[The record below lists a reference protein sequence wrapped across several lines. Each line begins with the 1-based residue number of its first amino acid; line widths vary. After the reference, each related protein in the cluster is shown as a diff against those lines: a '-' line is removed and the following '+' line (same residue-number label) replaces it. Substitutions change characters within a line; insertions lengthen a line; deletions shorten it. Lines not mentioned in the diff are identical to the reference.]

1 MSLNPINATLFRERL
16 VSLRKAKGLNQDELS
31 ERIGHAENYIMRV
44 ETGRIKTVPK
54 ETLAKIAQN
63 LDVFIDDL
71 LFSQGYDESPEE
83 LRAKILRLTDT
94 DDVKKLRKYYRFLLL
109 ATSVKR
115 RILLVVHVV
124 RGVHFRIISARPAK
138 PSERRRYEQTRSGGR

>member
-109 ATSVKR
+109 AT
-115 RILLVVHVV
+115 
-124 RGVHFRIISARPAK
+124 
-138 PSERRRYEQTRSGGR
+138 ED